1 MDKNKVVVTVHGRE
15 YTLVGA
21 EPVDYMQRVAGYV
34 DRRMSEISYASYL
47 PEDRLMA
54 LTALNL
60 ADELLKSKDEVT
72 AMRREMTQMRQ
83 ALAKAEWAAHTAGR
97 TQSPKSRN
105 KPDKI
110 LKETTGA
117 VLPPSL
123 FGSGPEK
130 AGLYFP

>member
-1 MDKNKVVVTVHGRE
+1 
-15 YTLVGA
+15 
-21 EPVDYMQRVAGYV
+21 MQRVAGYV

-83 ALAKAEWAAHTAGR
+83 ALAKAEWAAHTAG
-97 TQSPKSRN
+97 KDA
-105 KPDKI
+105 KPEEQK
-110 LKETTGA
+110 
-117 VLPPSL
+117 
-123 FGSGPEK
+123 
-130 AGLYFP
+130 

>member
-60 ADELLKSKDEVT
+60 ADGLLKSKDEVT

-83 ALAKAEWAAHTAGR
+83 AFGQSRMGCAHCGQGRKARRAE
-97 TQSPKSRN
+97 
-105 KPDKI
+105 I
-110 LKETTGA
+110 
-117 VLPPSL
+117 SL
-123 FGSGPEK
+123 IRF
-130 AGLYFP
+130 

>member
-54 LTALNL
+54 LPALNL
-60 ADELLKSKDEVT
+60 ADELLVRGWPKQNGLRT
-72 AMRREMTQMRQ
+72 LRA
-83 ALAKAEWAAHTAGR
+83 R

>member
-21 EPVDYMQRVAGYV
+21 EPVDYMQCVAGYV

-83 ALAKAEWAAHTAGR
+83 ALAKAEWAAHTAG
-97 TQSPKSRN
+97 KDA
-105 KPDKI
+105 KPEEQK
-110 LKETTGA
+110 
-117 VLPPSL
+117 
-123 FGSGPEK
+123 
-130 AGLYFP
+130 

>member
-72 AMRREMTQMRQ
+72 APRNDADASGVGQSRMGCAHCGQGRKARR
-83 ALAKAEWAAHTAGR
+83 AE
-97 TQSPKSRN
+97 
-105 KPDKI
+105 I
-110 LKETTGA
+110 
-117 VLPPSL
+117 SL
-123 FGSGPEK
+123 IRF
-130 AGLYFP
+130 